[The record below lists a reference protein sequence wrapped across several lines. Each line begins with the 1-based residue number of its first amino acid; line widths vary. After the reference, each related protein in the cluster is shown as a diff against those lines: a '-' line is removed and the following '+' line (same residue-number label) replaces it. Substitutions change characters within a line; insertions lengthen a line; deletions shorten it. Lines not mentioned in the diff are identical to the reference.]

1 MSGTAG
7 LFTLVTLPPIPSGA
21 GPPEIAAAVTAFTLT
36 RGLGRLVASWAAER
50 ARRCRT
56 HTALLTATT
65 LRQSTPAATAPHGP
79 SRP

>member
-1 MSGTAG
+1 M
-7 LFTLVTLPPIPSGA
+7 
-21 GPPEIAAAVTAFTLT
+21 TAFTLAS
-36 RGLGRLVASWAAER
+36 GLGRLVASWAAER

-79 SRP
+79 LTLLIRRAGDGRGHERLPPAESCHP